1 MSNIQVEK
9 RGVKPDGTVES
20 DAEFV
25 LKNFE
30 AVLEFL
36 EAAAFNDGWIT
47 WRGNEARPSGVTGDT
62 IVIVKL
68 RDGDQIRDRV
78 SRFYWLHSRT
88 GYGDI
93 MEYKIA
99 K

>member
-1 MSNIQVEK
+1 MSNIEVEK

-36 EAAAFNDGWIT
+36 EAAAFNSGWIT
-47 WRGNEARPSGVTGDT
+47 WRGNKARPPDVTDNT
-62 IVIVKL
+62 MVIVKL
-68 RDGDQIRDRV
+68 RGGEEIRDRV